1 MLIERQGF
9 PPATSISRQ
18 RKAWVTKFDMRSH
31 DADRQAAWDAA
42 SVTARAPTTPDGR
55 YFLIAGQLWRS
66 TNPAIPEDIRQRL
79 VDDLMDARR
88 AVKEAKAGRGD
99 IRDARAA
106 VHAAKVALGERG
118 PVWWDDG
125 SPDYNRLMAK
135 NTPYADWAIGLRS

>member
-1 MLIERQGF
+1 
-9 PPATSISRQ
+9 
-18 RKAWVTKFDMRSH
+18 
-31 DADRQAAWDAA
+31 
-42 SVTARAPTTPDGR
+42 VTARAPTTPDGR

>member
-1 MLIERQGF
+1 M
-9 PPATSISRQ
+9 
-18 RKAWVTKFDMRSH
+18 
-31 DADRQAAWDAA
+31 
-42 SVTARAPTTPDGR
+42 TARAPTTPDGR